1 MLDRMGM
8 DGMRAADDDRQR
20 VADALRTALNEG
32 RLDLHEY
39 DERLQQAYA
48 AKTYGDLDPLLA
60 DLPAVA
66 PRPQSRVA
74 PYQAPRPAFTAPA
87 DAPATAGPATGGPA
101 ADPEATRRWLVQTW
115 DDYGG
120 AVGIT
125 VAIWLVLSLMAGD
138 AQYFWPGWVAGPWGA
153 YLLWE
158 TVRGLSTGEPQR
170 WAAKQ
175 DRKQADR
182 LSRKRAKRERRALS
196 EGRLHTGADGKP
208 AS

>member
-1 MLDRMGM
+1 M

-20 VADALRTALNEG
+20 VADALRTALDEG

-66 PRPQSRVA
+66 PRPQSRIA
-74 PYQAPRPAFTAPA
+74 PYTAPLPTSTA
-87 DAPATAGPATGGPA
+87 SAGRGATARPA
-101 ADPEATRRWLVQTW
+101 ADPDATRRWLVQTW

-125 VAIWLVLSLMAGD
+125 VAIWLVLSLMAGE
-138 AQYFWPGWVAGPWGA
+138 AQYFWPGWVAGPWGV

-170 WAAKQ
+170 WAEKQ
-175 DRKQADR
+175 DRKQATK
-182 LSRKRAKRERRALS
+182 LARKQAKQARRALD
-196 EGRLHTGADGKP
+196 EGVLHTGVDGKP
-208 AS
+208 VG

>member
-39 DERLQQAYA
+39 DERLQLAYA

-74 PYQAPRPAFTAPA
+74 PYQAPPPAAAPA
-87 DAPATAGPATGGPA
+87 AVRPVPAGPAAEP
-101 ADPEATRRWLVQTW
+101 DATRRWLVQTW

-125 VAIWLVLSLMAGD
+125 VAIWLVLSLMAGE
-138 AQYFWPGWVAGPWGA
+138 AQYFWPGWVAGPWGV

-175 DRKQADR
+175 DRKQADKLAR
-182 LSRKRAKRERRALS
+182 RQAKQERRALR
-196 EGRLHTGADGKP
+196 EGRLHTRGDGN
-208 AS
+208 AVG

>member
-1 MLDRMGM
+1 MLERMGM

-20 VADALRTALNEG
+20 VADALRAALNEG
-32 RLDLHEY
+32 RLNLHEY

-48 AKTYGDLDPLLA
+48 AKTYGDLDVLLA

-66 PRPQSRVA
+66 PRPQQRIA
-74 PYQAPRPAFTAPA
+74 PYSAPRPASAAAPGG
-87 DAPATAGPATGGPA
+87 PATAGPA
-101 ADPEATRRWLVQTW
+101 ADPDATRRWLVQTW

-138 AQYFWPGWVAGPWGA
+138 AQYFWPGWVAGPWGV

-175 DRKQADR
+175 DRKQADKEA
-182 LSRKRAKRERRALS
+182 RKQARQERRALG
-196 EGRLHTGADGKP
+196 EGRLHGGVDGKP
-208 AS
+208 TG

>member
-20 VADALRTALNEG
+20 VADALRAALNEG

-48 AKTYGDLDPLLA
+48 AKTYGDLDALLA

-66 PRPQSRVA
+66 PRPQQRVV
-74 PYQAPRPAFTAPA
+74 PYQAPRPASTAAPGGPAPA
-87 DAPATAGPATGGPA
+87 GPA
-101 ADPEATRRWLVQTW
+101 ADPDATRRWMVQTW

-125 VAIWLVLSLMAGD
+125 VAIWLVLSLMAGE
-138 AQYFWPGWVAGPWGA
+138 AQYFWPGWVAGPWGV

-170 WAAKQ
+170 WAVKQ
-175 DRKQADR
+175 DRKQAAK
-182 LSRKRAKRERRALS
+182 LARKQAKQERRALS
-196 EGRLHTGADGKP
+196 EGPLHTGADGKP